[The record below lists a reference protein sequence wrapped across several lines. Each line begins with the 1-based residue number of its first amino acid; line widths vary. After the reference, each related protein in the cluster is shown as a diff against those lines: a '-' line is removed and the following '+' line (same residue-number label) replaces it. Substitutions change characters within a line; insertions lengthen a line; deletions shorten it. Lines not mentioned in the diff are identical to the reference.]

1 MQDGEGW
8 GSMDETVSA
17 RSWAREEF
25 EHLRAGD
32 PRHRRR
38 VLDMAS
44 SALLKP
50 AGTITEVFP
59 DAAKRKGAYTF
70 LSSSVV
76 SAEAL
81 LLACGTSCALRA
93 SALDQTL
100 IPLDGSCVSLPD
112 PHGHK
117 RFGRLGSRKKG
128 RGLKVISAIGVA
140 PDGTPLGL
148 LAQTWWARTGKK
160 RKKKHASTPVAKK
173 ETQKW
178 LDTIEQAHH
187 RLLEHAPDTQG
198 VFIIDREGD
207 NWAVLGAI
215 AGHER
220 DFIIRAARDRTVLED
235 EDDDGKSAKKNRSNT
250 RSKGKG
256 KRTCK
261 PKRKLRETVNQQP
274 VLMTFVLDV
283 PAGPKRRARRV
294 TLEVRVCRVLLPLY
308 EASSGKPHPQHVN
321 VVSVREVGKPP
332 KGEKALDWLLM
343 TSLPIDTEEEVCAII
358 NGYQT
363 RWSIESF
370 HKTWK
375 SGGCQI
381 EDTQLRDR
389 DRVIKWAVILAAVA
403 IRVERMKHLG
413 RTQPELP
420 ASEELSIY
428 EINALLLLKQREKKR
443 TEEVPNEVPT
453 MQKATLWLAHLGG
466 YVDQKS
472 PPGAITIGRGFE
484 RVRAVAEAFEELN
497 LTPRLAPKAPKK
509 PGRAARTG

>member
-1 MQDGEGW
+1 
-8 GSMDETVSA
+8 MDETVAA

-25 EHLRAGD
+25 EHLEAGD

-38 VLDMAS
+38 VLDMAG

-59 DAAKRKGAYTF
+59 EGAKRKGAYTF

-76 SAEAL
+76 SAKAL
-81 LLACGTSCALRA
+81 LLACGQACALRA
-93 SALDQTL
+93 ADFDQTL

-112 PHGHK
+112 PRGHK

-128 RGLKVISAIGVA
+128 RGLKVISAIGIA

-148 LAQTWWARTGKK
+148 LAQTWWARKGKK
-160 RKKKHASTPVAKK
+160 RKKKKHASIPVAQK
-173 ETQKW
+173 ETQRW
-178 LDTIEQAHH
+178 LDTIERVDEQ
-187 RLLEHAPDTQG
+187 LIKHAPETQG
-198 VFIIDREGD
+198 VFVIDREGD
-207 NWAVLGAI
+207 SWAVLGAI
-215 AGHER
+215 VER
-220 DFIIRAARDRTVLED
+220 KRQFIIRAARDRTVLESD
-235 EDDDGKSAKKNRSNT
+235 EGQLKNKSNT
-250 RSKGKG
+250 RSESKNKN
-256 KRTCK
+256 KNK
-261 PKRKLRETVNQQP
+261 NKRKLRETLAEQP
-274 VLMTFVLDV
+274 VLMTFELDV
-283 PAGPKRRARRV
+283 PAGPKRKARRV
-294 TLEVRVCRVLLPLY
+294 TLEVRVARVLLPLY
-308 EASSGKPHPQHVN
+308 ESWAGKPHPQHVN
-321 VVSVREVGKPP
+321 VVSVREVGTPP

-358 NGYQT
+358 AGYQT
-363 RWSIESF
+363 RWAIESF

-403 IRVERMKHLG
+403 MRIERIKHLG

-420 ASEELSIY
+420 ASKELSIY
-428 EINALLLLKQREKKR
+428 ELNALLLLKQKQKKR
-443 TEEVPNEVPT
+443 NEEVPNKVPT
-453 MQKATLWLAHLGG
+453 MAKATLWIAHLGG

-484 RVRAVAEAFEELN
+484 RVRAVAEAFEALE
-497 LTPRLAPKAPKK
+497 LTPLLPPTALKAPKK
-509 PGRAARTG
+509 PRKAVRTG